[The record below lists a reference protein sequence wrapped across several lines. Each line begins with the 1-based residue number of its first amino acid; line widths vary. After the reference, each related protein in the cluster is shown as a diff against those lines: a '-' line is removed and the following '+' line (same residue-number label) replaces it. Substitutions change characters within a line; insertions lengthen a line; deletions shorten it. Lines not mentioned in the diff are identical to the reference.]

1 MSKLITIIILFITTV
16 SIFSFMQSIDFEFSY
31 AQQQEQIQP
40 NQITNPDYSQN
51 IDDNVVTTLREG
63 NAVLSLSYNQTWSA
77 GPDMT
82 YIDTTIDGET
92 VIASSGD
99 NHVYIFNNN
108 ELIAKIKVGETPR
121 GVKISPDEKYAL
133 VANEVS
139 GTISI
144 IDFKNMTVIKEVPVG
159 KIPHNI
165 VFSTNYRLC

>member
-77 GPDMT
+77 
-82 YIDTTIDGET
+82 
-92 VIASSGD
+92 
-99 NHVYIFNNN
+99 
-108 ELIAKIKVGETPR
+108 
-121 GVKISPDEKYAL
+121 
-133 VANEVS
+133 
-139 GTISI
+139 
-144 IDFKNMTVIKEVPVG
+144 VPE
-159 KIPHNI
+159 
-165 VFSTNYRLC
+165 